1 MSNEANN
8 PEAPTPTTAPAPT
21 PADLVPSSRL
31 REETTKRTEATAARD
46 AAVSALAELSKRFED
61 LQSETKKVQT
71 THSQD
76 LALFSAGITDG
87 EVRDFVRSRYT
98 PEENDGGFDGW
109 LSKQRETP
117 SALLAPFLKTQ
128 TPPSPPEAPKATEK
142 PPAPRTDGGT
152 SQPAN
157 HAQKAWSLE
166 DIKTASAKG
175 DFSSKKTDI
184 LAAMR
189 AEGLIK

>member
-1 MSNEANN
+1 METEANS
-8 PEAPTPTTAPAPT
+8 PPTAPTTTPT
-21 PADLVPSSRL
+21 DLVPSSRL
-31 REETTKRTEATAARD
+31 REETTKRTEATSARD

-71 THSQD
+71 NHSQD
-76 LALFSAGITDG
+76 LALFGAGITDG

-109 LSKQRETP
+109 LSKQRESP
-117 SALLAPFLKTQ
+117 SALLAPFLRTQ
-128 TPPSPPEAPKATEK
+128 TPPRPPEAPTASEK

-157 HAQKAWSLE
+157 HAQKAWTLE
-166 DIKTASAKG
+166 DIKTSSAKG
-175 DFSSKKTDI
+175 DFSSQKTDI
-184 LAAMR
+184 LAALR
-189 AEGLIK
+189 AEGLVK